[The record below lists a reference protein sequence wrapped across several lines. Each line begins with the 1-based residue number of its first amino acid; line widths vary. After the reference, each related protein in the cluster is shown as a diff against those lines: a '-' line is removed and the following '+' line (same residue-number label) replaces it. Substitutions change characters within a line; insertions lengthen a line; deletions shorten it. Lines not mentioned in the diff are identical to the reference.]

1 MRGVSKTGR
10 RVEGELGEET
20 WIKETWIKGVPG
32 VWCVWGEASNKLAQ
46 VYFCWGADRG
56 QWGWVPMPMF
66 KGWTELEKA
75 NATDGWI
82 LNKIKYRN
90 LIDSGMQIWFDER
103 AAPLWTIKWKGR
115 CVVLFKNLFLGLNV
129 LWLWGKNE
137 PEWSV
142 YNRLS
147 LICTVLR
154 VPSGTWLGSC
164 LQSQCSELERQLERT
179 TQEKLTVPQ
188 WLRESS

>member
-1 MRGVSKTGR
+1 M
-10 RVEGELGEET
+10 GEET
-20 WIKETWIKGVPG
+20 WIKETWIKGVQA
-32 VWCVWGEASNKLAQ
+32 VRCVWREASNKLAQ

-66 KGWTELEKA
+66 KVWTELEKE

-90 LIDSGMQIWFDER
+90 LIDSGMQNWFDER

-115 CVVLFKNLFLGLNV
+115 CVGLFKNLFSGSPQCV
-129 LWLWGKNE
+129 VAMREEW

-147 LICTVLR
+147 LICSLEGPMWDMVRQLSSKPVLR
-154 VPSGTWLGSC
+154 AGKTTW
-164 LQSQCSELERQLERT
+164 
-179 TQEKLTVPQ
+179 KNYTVKTHCASVV
-188 WLRESS
+188 ESS